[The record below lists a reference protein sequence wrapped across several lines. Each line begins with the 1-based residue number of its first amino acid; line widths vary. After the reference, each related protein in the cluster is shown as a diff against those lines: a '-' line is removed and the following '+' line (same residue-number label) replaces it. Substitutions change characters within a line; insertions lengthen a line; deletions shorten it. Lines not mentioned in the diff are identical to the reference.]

1 MSADITMGKQL
12 DNKAVAT
19 AVDWPVRFVLKAT
32 EAELKGKAKVNLK
45 TDSCS
50 CEIEAR
56 ECEWFICITILVI
69 CSNWIGF
76 VVNYFLVYLSI
87 CELTI

>member
-1 MSADITMGKQL
+1 MGAVKRVWRTHRHPKAAGEMSAAITMGEQL

-19 AVDWPVRFVLKAT
+19 SVDWPVLKAT

-50 CEIEAR
+50 YEIEAR
-56 ECEWFICITILVI
+56 ECE
-69 CSNWIGF
+69 
-76 VVNYFLVYLSI
+76 
-87 CELTI
+87 